1 MSFRRF
7 VRTVN
12 GRVVCLAEPFDHDA
26 KEGFLNQEAQLIVYF
41 AQCPTH
47 GPEHRF
53 YGAEDFRRAG
63 SVQSLE
69 SEIEAETYWFAR
81 LGTISAH
88 PESVGGSGRFVF
100 SDHDIAGLP
109 DPRPSD
115 CRAGRRNPAFGLS
128 ELELQIFESIFRAAA
143 TSLCEWKSNADDGS
157 VGYAIKEVKVDSDH
171 IGKLASALTANGTTT
186 DVVQMAVLKYELDL
200 KFPSRSLT
208 CDDIL
213 DEFPVVA
220 VVQLRWNA
228 REKAIASKVLSLS
241 MSHSEVAES
250 A

>member
-1 MSFRRF
+1 LNEHR
-7 VRTVN
+7 
-12 GRVVCLAEPFDHDA
+12 DA
-26 KEGFLNQEAQLIVYF
+26 KDDLLNQEAQLIVYF

-53 YGAEDFRRAG
+53 YGEEDIRRAG
-63 SVQSLE
+63 SVQFLE
-69 SEIEAETYWFAR
+69 SEIEAETYWFVR

-88 PESVGGSGRFVF
+88 RDSVEGSALGPFTL
-100 SDHDIAGLP
+100 SDQDIAGLP
-109 DPRPSD
+109 DPRPND
-115 CRAGRRNPAFGLS
+115 CRAGRRNPAFGHS

-157 VGYAIKEVKVDSDH
+157 VGYAIKEVKMDSDH
-171 IGKLASALTANGTTT
+171 IGKLASALTATGTTT

-228 REKAIASKVLSLS
+228 RENAIASKVGLLSFCAGA
-241 MSHSEVAES
+241 VAKF

>member
-1 MSFRRF
+1 LKQK
-7 VRTVN
+7 V
-12 GRVVCLAEPFDHDA
+12 
-26 KEGFLNQEAQLIVYF
+26 QLIVYF

-53 YGAEDFRRAG
+53 YGEEDIRRAG

-69 SEIEAETYWFAR
+69 TEVASETYWFAR

-88 PESVGGSGRFVF
+88 RKSVGGSGHFVF

-109 DPRPSD
+109 DPPPNEY
-115 CRAGRRNPAFGLS
+115 RAGRRNPAFGHS
-128 ELELQIFESIFRAAA
+128 ELELQIFESIFRAAT
-143 TSLCEWKSNADDGS
+143 TSLCEWKSDPDDGS

-171 IGKLASALTANGTTT
+171 IARLASALTATGATT
-186 DVVQMAVLKYELDL
+186 DVVRMAVLKYELDL

-220 VVQLRWNA
+220 FVQLRWNA
-228 REKAIASKVLSLS
+228 RESVISSKVVSLS
-241 MSHSEVAES
+241 FL
-250 A
+250 